1 MPILPLIHIGI
12 GKLYMICNVR
22 YVEKHVAVFVK
33 RESLIAGQAL
43 GFFLVSEGR
52 MDETSDACA
61 LCKQNFG
68 SQDEEL

>member
-43 GFFLVSEGR
+43 GFFSCLRG
-52 MDETSDACA
+52 
-61 LCKQNFG
+61 
-68 SQDEEL
+68 QDG